1 MMSSVDES
9 NAEPI
14 SMDMLEDIYDGSQ
27 SHPSINRRDSC
38 YKIRD
43 HIKQVQVECKG
54 ALLSTRNMGKVY
66 TNYLSLMLM
75 RFSKLFQF
83 WMNQAQKIL
92 T

>member
-1 MMSSVDES
+1 MDAMLSGDKY
-9 NAEPI
+9 NAEPM
-14 SMDMLEDIYDGSQ
+14 STDMLEDIFDYSQ

-66 TNYLSLMLM
+66 TNYLRLLVM
-75 RFSKLFQF
+75 RFCKLYQL
-83 WMNQAQKIL
+83 WVNLA
-92 T
+92 